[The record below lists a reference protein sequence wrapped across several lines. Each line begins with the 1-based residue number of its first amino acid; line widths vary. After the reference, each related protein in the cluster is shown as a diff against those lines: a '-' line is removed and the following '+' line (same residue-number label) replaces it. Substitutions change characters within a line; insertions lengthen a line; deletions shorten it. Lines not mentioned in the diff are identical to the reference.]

1 MMSQTDELDS
11 LTFILPSND
20 ISTNNSS
27 NSDFT
32 IVFPKIF
39 VLNKQM
45 ECAITSIIF
54 PKIKSSVNKIY
65 VLSDIIQES
74 FIDNKK
80 LNVLRHFKIDNNDSQ
95 EIEFAPLI
103 YIPVRFLEIN
113 SINIRLLNENFLSVE
128 FEPGSVIVT
137 LNFRNIEF
145 I

>member
-20 ISTNNSS
+20 ISVNNFS

-39 VLNKQM
+39 VLHQQM

-54 PKIKSSVNKIY
+54 PKCKSSVNKIY

-80 LNVLRHFKIDNNDSQ
+80 LNVLRHFKIENNDIQ
-95 EIEFAPLI
+95 EIEFSPLI

-113 SINIRLLNENFLSVE
+113 SINIRLLNENLLSVE

-137 LNFRNIEF
+137 LNFRNIEY